1 MIPYLG
7 IGVAALVGLFGWGLK
22 GLLIGAIGGWGFS
35 LLFGS
40 ILTLFSGGLLPRKVR
55 KETAIYF
62 ITLHPELAR
71 NAFPNTSEAGL
82 QKSVERSIESIFKR
96 AVTDNKSMNLEAR
109 WDRTAIQAANAA
121 LIAEEPRPEMKAY
134 LAALEQHIEREMYP

>member
-1 MIPYLG
+1 M
-7 IGVAALVGLFGWGLK
+7 
-22 GLLIGAIGGWGFS
+22 
-35 LLFGS
+35 
-40 ILTLFSGGLLPRKVR
+40 R